1 MNISLIGYGL
11 TTRAIARY
19 LGGGQTFY
27 DDRTTELRTDEEGN
41 TILPSAMFDP
51 QQSDLEILTP
61 SIPPHHP
68 LLTKA
73 KNPVSEYDFFL
84 APQYA
89 IQHPTSNILYPPSS
103 INHQPST
110 INYQPSAIHHQPSTI
125 SHRPSAI
132 DHQPSSTRYPLP
144 ATRSKPFT
152 VWISGTNGK
161 TTTTQMLTH
170 LLAER
175 GAVAGG
181 NIGTPLADL
190 DPQAP
195 IWVLETSSYTLHHT
209 RTASPDI
216 YLLLP
221 ITPDHLDWHGDAEAY
236 TADKLRPLRTM
247 REGELAL
254 VPKGLDLP
262 PTDAWVVEYDS
273 IDFLAGFFDIDPD
286 RIDFRAAFL
295 EDAMLSLAITR
306 TLFDEVDYDRINTF
320 RLDHHRQEEITD
332 AQGRLWVNDSKATN
346 VDATLQALRAYG
358 DRPIHLILGGDD
370 KGVDLHGLMDTIAPM
385 EITLYTV
392 GSNNDRLVAMAKERA
407 IPVHNCHTVENAV
420 RTIHPRLDRDEVALL
435 SPAASSLDQF
445 PSYVKRGETFIET
458 VKNLSD

>member
-27 DDRTTELRTDEEGN
+27 DDRTTEPRTDEEGN

-84 APQYA
+84 APQYT
-89 IQHPTSNILYPPSS
+89 IQHPTSNIPYPPSS
-103 INHQPST
+103 TS
-110 INYQPSAIHHQPSTI
+110 HQPSTI
-125 SHRPSAI
+125 SHP
-132 DHQPSSTRYPLP
+132 PL
-144 ATRSKPFT
+144 TI
-152 VWISGTNGK
+152 WISGTNGK

-190 DPQAP
+190 DPTAP

-209 RTASPDI
+209 RAANPDI

-221 ITPDHLDWHGDAEAY
+221 ITPDHLDWHGNAEAY
-236 TADKLRPLRTM
+236 TADKLRPLLTM

-273 IDFLAGFFDIDPD
+273 IDFLAAFFDIDPE

-306 TLFDEVDYDRINTF
+306 TLFDEVDYERINTF

-370 KGVDLHGLMDTIAPM
+370 KGVDLSGLMDTIAPM
-385 EITLYTV
+385 KLTLYTV
-392 GSNNDRLVAMAKERA
+392 GANNDRLVTMAKERA
-407 IPVHNCHTVENAV
+407 IPVHSCHTVENAV
-420 RTIHPRLDRDEVALL
+420 RTIHPRLGRDEVALL

-445 PSYVKRGETFIET
+445 PSYAKRGETFIET
-458 VKNLSD
+458 VKDLSD